1 MSILTKYSY
10 NTFYTCHF
18 SIKKIIQKLSKTLK
32 QKFYFLFFYFLEKT
46 GVWGGVIFQ
55 PRLNLPDT
63 LPVIVRLQHRD
74 ECLAVFFKNKKINFS
89 F

>member
-1 MSILTKYSY
+1 M
-10 NTFYTCHF
+10 
-18 SIKKIIQKLSKTLK
+18 
-32 QKFYFLFFYFLEKT
+32 